1 MSEEAKKPEAAADP
15 GPGSDKSGK
24 LGLILSVLNLLL
36 ILGIG
41 GVVFMQFQKDK
52 QKESVSDIQAGG
64 HDAAPGDAHGD
75 GHGEA
80 KAEGGHG
87 DAKAEGGHGEAKAEG
102 GHGDGH
108 GAPAAK
114 KGDQVVNLDQFTVNL
129 STSVGTPPRFARVVI
144 ALEVPSAETSAEITQ
159 KMAPVRNAII
169 DLFNSKRPADLQTG
183 EGRNFLKEE
192 IRNALNSF
200 LVTGKVKGVF
210 FSNFAVSN

>member
-1 MSEEAKKPEAAADP
+1 MSEEAKKPEAAGDP
-15 GPGSDKSGK
+15 GSGSDKNVK
-24 LGLILSVLNLLL
+24 LGLILSLLNLLL

-41 GVVFMQFQKDK
+41 AVVFMQFQKEK
-52 QKESVSDIQAGG
+52 HKESVADIQS
-64 HDAAPGDAHGD
+64 APQGEAHGD
-75 GHGEA
+75 SH
-80 KAEGGHG
+80 AESKG
-87 DAKAEGGHGEAKAEG
+87 DAKADAKG
-102 GHGDGH
+102 DGHGDGH

-114 KGDQVVNLDQFTVNL
+114 KADQVVTLDQFTVNL

-144 ALEVPSAETSAEITQ
+144 ALEVPSAETAGEITQ

>member
-15 GPGSDKSGK
+15 GPGSDKTVK
-24 LGLILSVLNLLL
+24 LGLILSLLNLLL

-52 QKESVSDIQAGG
+52 HKESVSDIQAGAHG
-64 HDAAPGDAHGD
+64 DAGAAHGD
-75 GHGEA
+75 GHGDA

-108 GAPAAK
+108 GGPAAK
-114 KGDQVVNLDQFTVNL
+114 KGDQVVTLDQFTVNL

-159 KMAPVRNAII
+159 KIAPVRNAII

-200 LVTGKVKGVF
+200 LVSGKVKGVF

>member
-1 MSEEAKKPEAAADP
+1 MSDEAKKTEAASDP
-15 GPGSDKSGK
+15 GAGSHQTGK

-41 GVVFMQFQKDK
+41 AVVFMQFQKDK
-52 QKESVSDIQAGG
+52 RKESVSDIQADAHADG
-64 HDAAPGDAHGD
+64 HGQGHGEAKGDAHA
-75 GHGEA
+75 EA
-80 KAEGGHG
+80 KAEGGDAHG
-87 DAKAEGGHGEAKAEG
+87 GGHG
-102 GHGDGH
+102 

-114 KGDQVVNLDQFTVNL
+114 KGDQLVTLEQFTVNL
-129 STSVGTPPRFARVVI
+129 STSVGTPPRFARVMI
-144 ALEVPSAETSAEITQ
+144 ALEVPSADTAAEITQ

-169 DLFNSKRPADLQTG
+169 DLFNSKRPSDLQTG

-210 FSNFAVSN
+210 FSNFAVSS

>member
-1 MSEEAKKPEAAADP
+1 MSDEAKKPEAAADP
-15 GPGSDKSGK
+15 GSGSDKTGK
-24 LGLILSVLNLLL
+24 LGLILSLLNLIL

-41 GVVFMQFQKDK
+41 GVVFMQFQKEK
-52 QKESVSDIQAGG
+52 HKESVADIQPAT
-64 HDAAPGDAHGD
+64 
-75 GHGEA
+75 HGES
-80 KAEGGHG
+80 HG
-87 DAKAEGGHGEAKAEG
+87 DAKAESGHGDSKAEGAHGEAKAG

-108 GAPAAK
+108 GAPPAK
-114 KGDQVVNLDQFTVNL
+114 KADQVVTLDQFTVNL
-129 STSVGTPPRFARVVI
+129 STSVGTPPRFARVMI
-144 ALEVPSAETSAEITQ
+144 ALEVPSAETAGEITQ